1 MKMKYMSKGSLNKP
15 FVVFFQIDNSRT
27 TKEQFHSDPAFI
39 LNVLTKYYGPQ
50 YRRQRSSL
58 TE

>member
-50 YRRQRSSL
+50 Y
-58 TE
+58 